1 MYIFSHYSIQIVPKF
16 KEKTLK
22 LKTAAHSIGYLA
34 YFEPDLNYNY
44 CRSLVSNNIKCNQ
57 HIKAHSELEANLL
70 DERVET
76 RFNDVSVS
84 LSIGLFLLVSIV
96 KDGLQVESL
105 VLSVSDLSDP
115 NEEVLKARLSSISF
129 KYLSILVCD
138 LSSLN
143 FDFVFEECS
152 VF

>member
-1 MYIFSHYSIQIVPKF
+1 M
-16 KEKTLK
+16 
-22 LKTAAHSIGYLA
+22 
-34 YFEPDLNYNY
+34 
-44 CRSLVSNNIKCNQ
+44 
-57 HIKAHSELEANLL
+57 
-70 DERVET
+70 
-76 RFNDVSVS
+76 
-84 LSIGLFLLVSIV
+84 GLFLLVSVV
-96 KDGLQVESL
+96 KDGLRVESL
-105 VLSVSDLSDP
+105 VLGVSDLSDP